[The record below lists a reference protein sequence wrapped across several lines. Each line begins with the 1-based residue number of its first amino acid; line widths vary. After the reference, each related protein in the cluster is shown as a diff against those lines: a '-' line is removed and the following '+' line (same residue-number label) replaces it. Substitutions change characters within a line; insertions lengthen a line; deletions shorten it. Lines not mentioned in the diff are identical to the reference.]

1 MPFEAGGIDKT
12 HLSTMKRVKNFF
24 LKSGL
29 LMMAMGMSLAFV
41 SCDDEDLN
49 NGDDNGGQNNAEKT
63 AAAIVVEYTVL
74 ETADF
79 LEYCDIVLEYNDG
92 SGAKTDTI
100 TATEW
105 KKTLTTALPCK
116 FTFNKTVTLKADKD
130 MAAAEK
136 VSYHQNVY
144 HLNYYLIDADGATVS
159 TGEGLSHTGNGTAAG
174 SKIAASV
181 AEGHFNTA
189 KTYEFDAEGKLK

>member
-1 MPFEAGGIDKT
+1 
-12 HLSTMKRVKNFF
+12 MKSFF

-29 LMMAMGMSLAFV
+29 FMMAMGMFFA
-41 SCDDEDLN
+41 SCSEEDIN
-49 NGDDNGGQNNAEKT
+49 NGDDNGGQDNAKKP
-63 AAAIVVEYTVL
+63 AAVVLKYTVL

-116 FTFNKTVTLKADKD
+116 ITFNKTITLKADKD

-136 VSYHQNVY
+136 VSYHKNEY
-144 HLNYYLIDADGATVS
+144 ILSYYLVDADGAIMGDVIS
-159 TGEGLSHTGNGTAAG
+159 LSANVGKASAAG

-181 AEGHFNTA
+181 AEGHFNMT

>member
-1 MPFEAGGIDKT
+1 
-12 HLSTMKRVKNFF
+12 MKRVKNFF

-41 SCDDEDLN
+41 SCDEEDIS
-49 NGDDNGGQNNAEKT
+49 NGNDNGGQNNAKKP
-63 AAAIVVEYTVL
+63 AAAVVVEYTVL

-92 SGAKTDTI
+92 SGAKTESI

-116 FTFNKTVTLKADKD
+116 ITFNKTITLKADKD

-136 VSYHQNVY
+136 VSYHQNGY
-144 HLNYYLIDADGATVS
+144 HLNYYLIDADGATVDKGTS
-159 TGEGLSHTGNGTAAG
+159 LSNTGMATAAA
-174 SKIAASV
+174 SKVAASV
-181 AEGHFNTA
+181 AEGRFNTE
-189 KTYEFDAEGKLK
+189 KTYEFDAAGKLK

>member
-1 MPFEAGGIDKT
+1 
-12 HLSTMKRVKNFF
+12 MKSSF
-24 LKSGL
+24 LKSGI
-29 LMMAMGMSLAFV
+29 LMMAIGMFFS
-41 SCDDEDLN
+41 SCSEEEIINGN
-49 NGDDNGGQNNAEKT
+49 NNGGQNNANKP
-63 AAAIVVEYTVL
+63 AVAVVFEYTVL

-92 SGAKTDTI
+92 SGVKTETI

-105 KKTLTTALPCK
+105 KKTFTTAFPCK

-136 VSYHQNVY
+136 VSYHQNGY
-144 HLNYYLIDADGATVS
+144 HLNYYLIDADGATVHKGTS
-159 TGEGLSHTGNGTAAG
+159 RSNTGKATAAASKI

-181 AEGHFNTA
+181 AEGRFNTA
-189 KTYEFDAEGKLK
+189 KTYEFDAKGTLLN

>member
-1 MPFEAGGIDKT
+1 
-12 HLSTMKRVKNFF
+12 MKRVKNFF

-41 SCDDEDLN
+41 SCDEEDFN
-49 NGDDNGGQNNAEKT
+49 NGNDNGGQNNAKKP
-63 AAAIVVEYTVL
+63 AVAVVVEYTVL
-74 ETADF
+74 ETPDF

-92 SGAKTDTI
+92 SGAKTETI

-105 KKTLTTALPCK
+105 KKTFTTAFPCK

-136 VSYHQNVY
+136 VSYHQNGY
-144 HLNYYLIDADGATVS
+144 HLYYYLIDADGATVNKGTS
-159 TGEGLSHTGNGTAAG
+159 HSNTGKATAAASKI

-181 AEGHFNTA
+181 AEGRFNTA
-189 KTYEFDAEGKLK
+189 KTYEFDAAGKLK

>member
-1 MPFEAGGIDKT
+1 
-12 HLSTMKRVKNFF
+12 MKSSF
-24 LKSGL
+24 LKSGI
-29 LMMAMGMSLAFV
+29 LMMAIGMFFS
-41 SCDDEDLN
+41 SCSEEEIINGN
-49 NGDDNGGQNNAEKT
+49 NNGGQNNANKP
-63 AAAIVVEYTVL
+63 AVAVVFEYTVL

>member
-1 MPFEAGGIDKT
+1 
-12 HLSTMKRVKNFF
+12 MKRVKNFF

-29 LMMAMGMSLAFV
+29 LMMAMGMSFA
-41 SCDDEDLN
+41 SCSEEDIN
-49 NGDDNGGQNNAEKT
+49 NGNDNGGQDAMKP
-63 AAAIVVEYTVL
+63 AAAVVFEYTVL

-92 SGAKTDTI
+92 SGAKTESI
-100 TATEW
+100 TASEW
-105 KKTLTTALPCK
+105 KKTFTTALPCK

-136 VSYHQNVY
+136 VSYHQNGY
-144 HLNYYLIDADGATVS
+144 HLNYYLIDADGATVDKGTS
-159 TGEGLSHTGNGTAAG
+159 LSNTGKATAAA

-181 AEGHFNTA
+181 AEGRFNTA